1 MGDTTMDA
9 SPGRGSRSVPLQ
21 ALAFLGLILAV
32 GILVFVGFI
41 GPDNGVDASSLQ
53 QGVGLAATFAAVP
66 AAILLRPA
74 DPNRVV
80 SLGGAMTLAGLTTMF
95 GGNLVGLLM
104 AIVGVAILLVGA
116 SQQPPITLGQ
126 VVRLTGYAVLL
137 GFAVWLSLGETT
149 PLLVLASVFFS
160 AIVATSS
167 V

>member
-1 MGDTTMDA
+1 
-9 SPGRGSRSVPLQ
+9 
-21 ALAFLGLILAV
+21 
-32 GILVFVGFI
+32 
-41 GPDNGVDASSLQ
+41 
-53 QGVGLAATFAAVP
+53 
-66 AAILLRPA
+66 
-74 DPNRVV
+74 
-80 SLGGAMTLAGLTTMF
+80 
-95 GGNLVGLLM
+95 
-104 AIVGVAILLVGA
+104 VGVAILLVGA